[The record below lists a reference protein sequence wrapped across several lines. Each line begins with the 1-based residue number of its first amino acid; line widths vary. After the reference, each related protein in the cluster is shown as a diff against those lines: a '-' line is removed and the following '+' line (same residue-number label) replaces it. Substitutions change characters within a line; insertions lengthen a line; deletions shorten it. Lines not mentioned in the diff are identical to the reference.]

1 MRIWVPSR
9 TLHFPTSNRCSG
21 MLSDSPQL
29 SPRTHKKPRRVPAQ
43 RLSQDCPAGPHK
55 TKTEAPKSQNCC
67 SLSYAGCQCHTTGD
81 EKNQEESHN
90 RVPRRSQGQIQHP
103 NVTVCPRAKRGLRM
117 TVELSRA
124 QESVAVEMHVIPFF
138 V

>member
-1 MRIWVPSR
+1 MP
-9 TLHFPTSNRCSG
+9 LPHDCF
-21 MLSDSPQL
+21 
-29 SPRTHKKPRRVPAQ
+29 Q
-43 RLSQDCPAGPHK
+43 RDR
-55 TKTEAPKSQNCC
+55 
-67 SLSYAGCQCHTTGD
+67 
-81 EKNQEESHN
+81 KNQEESYD

-103 NVTVCPRAKRGLRM
+103 NVTACPRAKSDLQM